1 MTSILS
7 ISVRRVLDRRAL
19 IIIIIIIIIIILQHR
34 DGLRN
39 GGFNV
44 QRGRRI
50 CPFTE
55 TPITAVGLTHPSYAR
70 GTGEYVST
78 ANATESSN

>member
-1 MTSILS
+1 MTAILS
-7 ISVRRVLDRRAL
+7 ITVRRVLDRRAL
-19 IIIIIIIIIIILQHR
+19 IIIVIMIIIQYR
-34 DGLRN
+34 NGLRT
-39 GGFNV
+39 GPFNA
-44 QRGRRI
+44 QRGHRI

-55 TPITAVGLTHPSYAR
+55 MPITAVGLTHPSYAR

>member
-1 MTSILS
+1 MALQITAILS
-7 ISVRRVLDRRAL
+7 ITVRQVLDRRE
-19 IIIIIIIIIIILQHR
+19 IIIIIIIQYC

-39 GGFNV
+39 GRFNA

-55 TPITAVGLTHPSYAR
+55 MPIPAVGLTHPTYAR
-70 GTGEYVST
+70 CTGEYVST
-78 ANATESSN
+78 ANATQSSN